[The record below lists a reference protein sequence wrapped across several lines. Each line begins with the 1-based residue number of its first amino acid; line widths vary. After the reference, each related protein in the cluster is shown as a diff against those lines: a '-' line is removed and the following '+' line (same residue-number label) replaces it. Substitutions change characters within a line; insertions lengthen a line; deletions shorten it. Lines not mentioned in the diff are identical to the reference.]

1 MLLNPANPQKIIFPD
16 KTLDSAVKKTIVLPY
31 LMPFPVKR
39 TIAFFVLASLMMS
52 GPLAS
57 AATSTGATINL
68 PATVSP
74 NVTRVVE
81 SAIGSGT
88 GDTTLAQDEVTT
100 ALEKLVK
107 IYESRVTRLQDEVN
121 RLRIENDSLKAKS
134 GTATV
139 GTGTTSTAPSVAPT
153 APTTPAAPKT
163 EAEKK
168 FDIIVSNIV
177 TSFPDI
183 LKKNSITATGSIG
196 LFEFV
201 EPKYFFVSMDDGK
214 NPAGVTAFKTKILF
228 EYDANLN
235 LKLVGLFDLDYASSK
250 YVTVKGSNPLAG
262 VARIRV
268 KNPSYSGKLLEEI
281 VAPVA
286 PTTPSTG
293 NSGST
298 ATTPTTTTG
307 AGSTVTTAVT
317 LDNIRKAYDKN
328 KLGDVVQLGT
338 VYLQSN
344 PNNIEVLTMRA
355 RSQYIFS
362 KFDEALNDIEAIY
375 KIQGQNID
383 CGIVNDG
390 ARAEKALKG
399 ARGSVFGGLQT
410 TKCKK

>member
-1 MLLNPANPQKIIFPD
+1 MLLSPGNPQKIIFPD

-81 SAIGSGT
+81 SAIGTGT

-100 ALEKLVK
+100 ALEKLIK

-121 RLRIENDSLKAKS
+121 RLRLENNSLKAKN
-134 GTATV
+134 GTTTS
-139 GTGTTSTAPSVAPT
+139 GTGTSSTTASVAPT
-153 APTTPAAPKT
+153 GPATPAAPKT

-177 TSFPDI
+177 SSFPDI
-183 LKKNSITATGSIG
+183 LKKNGITATGSIG

-262 VARIRV
+262 VTRIRV
-268 KNPSYSGKLLEEI
+268 KNPSYNGKLLEEI

-286 PTTPSTG
+286 PTTPSAG

-298 ATTPTTTTG
+298 STTPAPTTG
-307 AGSTVTTAVT
+307 AGTVTTAVT
-317 LDNIRKAYDKN
+317 LSNIRKAYDKN

-338 VYLQSN
+338 AYLQSN

-375 KIQGQNID
+375 KIQGQGID